1 MQNDGIMKTITSFP
15 HRVIEH
21 ADMPIIMSDGCR
33 LSARAW
39 MPEGAEENPVPV
51 IFEHLPYRKRDG
63 TIARD
68 ETVHPWFAG
77 HGYVCI
83 RTDMRGNGDSDGLM
97 EDEYTAQEL
106 QDAVEVIEWAAKQ
119 PWCNGNV
126 GMMGISWGGFNGLQ
140 VAALAPEP
148 LKAIITICSTVDRYA
163 DDIHYKGGCL
173 LGENFG
179 WSSNML
185 AYSSRPPDQALVGDR
200 WHEMWLH
207 RLENQPLNLSTWL
220 RHQHRDD
227 YWKHGSV
234 CEDYAAINAAVLSI
248 GGWHDGYRNT
258 ISHLVENISAPV
270 KGIVG
275 PWIHKYPHMAGPT
288 PAIGFLQE
296 AKRWWDHWLKGQDTG
311 VDNDPDYRAYLMD
324 SIAPERWLDARPGR
338 WIAEQNW
345 ATPDIRNKTYYL
357 AQGAAL
363 AADKSAFRVQVSSPH
378 DCGAAAGEY
387 FPSGFDDEL
396 PGDQS
401 RDDAGS
407 ACFDSD
413 ELEAPID
420 IVGAPR
426 IHMRLSCDRPQG
438 QVTVR
443 LCDLRP
449 DGSSALITLG
459 HLNLTHRDS
468 HEHPSAIPVDEMLN
482 IAFDLD
488 QIAYRIPA
496 GHRLRVAV
504 STNYWPMLW
513 PSPETAAIMIEA
525 GHIMLPER
533 PLATGDEVSFE
544 APQGSA
550 AWRVKELR
558 AGAYSH
564 ECTRDEVSGIVTTR
578 VSEDSG
584 MVQDLEHGL
593 ISGGWMKEVWS
604 IHPDDP
610 TSALA
615 ITEYEKTGGREGQMW
630 RTYIATE
637 MHADKTDF
645 YLTARIEAYENETLV
660 FERDFKDRIPRDL
673 V

>member
-1 MQNDGIMKTITSFP
+1 
-15 HRVIEH
+15 
-21 ADMPIIMSDGCR
+21 MPIIMSDGCR
-33 LSARAW
+33 LSARVW
-39 MPEGAEENPVPV
+39 MPEGADENPMPV

-63 TIARD
+63 TIGRD

-77 HGYVCI
+77 NGYVCI

-185 AYSSRPPDQALVGDR
+185 AYSSRPPDVAIVGNR
-200 WHEMWLH
+200 WHEMWMH
-207 RLENQPLNLSTWL
+207 RLENLQPNLTNWL

-234 CEDYAAINAAVLSI
+234 CEDYAAIKAAVLSI
-248 GGWHDGYRNT
+248 GGWHDGYRNA
-258 ISHLVENISAPV
+258 ISHLVENLSSPA

-275 PWIHKYPHMAGPT
+275 PWIHKYPHMAAPK

-296 AKRWWDHWLKGQDTG
+296 AKRWWDHWLKGIDTG
-311 VDNDPDYRAYLMD
+311 VDKDPDYRAYLMD
-324 SIAPERWLDARPGR
+324 SITPQRWLDERPGR

-345 ATPDIRNKTYYL
+345 PAQSIKYKQL
-357 AQGAAL
+357 HFAQGAAL
-363 AADKSAFRVQVSSPH
+363 SDTKSKFCVQVSSPH
-378 DCGAAAGEY
+378 DCGTSAGEY
-387 FPSGFDDEL
+387 FPSGFSDQL

-407 ACFDSD
+407 ACFDGD
-413 ELEAPID
+413 ELANAID

-426 IHMRLSCDRPQG
+426 IHIRLSCDKPQG
-438 QVTVR
+438 QITVR

-449 DGSSALITLG
+449 DGTSALITYG

-468 HEHPSAIPVDEMLN
+468 HEHPSTVRVDEMMD
-482 IAFDLD
+482 IALDLD

-513 PSPETAAIMIEA
+513 PSPETTSIMIEA
-525 GHIMLPER
+525 GCIDLPAR
-533 PLATGDEVSFE
+533 SLTKADEVSFE
-544 APQGSA
+544 PAEGA
-550 AWRVKELR
+550 AGWRTKELR
-558 AGAYSH
+558 AAFYKHDH
-564 ECTRDEVSGIVTTR
+564 ETDADT
-578 VSEDSG
+578 G
-584 MVQDLEHGL
+584 MVSIRIFDDAGENEDLDHGL
-593 ISGGWMKEVWS
+593 ISGGWMKENWR

-610 TSALA
+610 NTAQVN
-615 ITEYEKTGGREGQMW
+615 TEWEETGGRKGQMW
-630 RTYIATE
+630 RTRVFTQ
-637 MHADKTDF
+637 MHSDQSNF
-645 YLTARIEAYENETLV
+645 FWTAQLEAYENGVLV
-660 FERDFKDRIPRDL
+660 FERDYKDQVLRDL